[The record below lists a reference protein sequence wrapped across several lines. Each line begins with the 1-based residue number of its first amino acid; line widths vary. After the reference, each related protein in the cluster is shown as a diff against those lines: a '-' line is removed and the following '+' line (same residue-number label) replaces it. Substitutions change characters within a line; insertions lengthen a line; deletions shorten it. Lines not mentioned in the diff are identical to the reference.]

1 MEPDFTLADDL
12 IAVMGNPKR
21 GLAHQFRTS
30 TAKEAMRIVRDA
42 VRSSRKFVLDD
53 ELVQFAARMATLI
66 TPEQCISL
74 IRNYVRCPFPN
85 NWIEW
90 DEITR
95 VEAISQTIADHPDRF
110 QPEIIERSKKFLDE
124 GPNGPLHQSQ
134 ARRVGYHVAD
144 PNQIV
149 GYRATLGRTAP
160 LDGGPRMESPYL
172 VGQCFYV
179 ASEGPDSPEILM
191 GSPIGFTVKMETGY
205 TKEEDRMRGASFL
218 GRIPTQEELEKLN
231 SNDTSGTLNILSD
244 WWWSGK
250 ISPGKWGEHGK
261 YKEDEVPSDVMALI
275 GHIRPIQTHAVH
287 WLINTESGFNA
298 DDLRKVS
305 RLGMSV
311 CEGDPRFILTVM
323 ALLNHDW
330 IVKEPTQRM
339 QGSRR
344 QWGSY
349 VKGNAYHVISI
360 DLPKNRGVEVTMKSF
375 AESKTQ
381 RRYHEVRGHW
391 MFIKK
396 SKKRVWRTSCHR
408 GDPALGVITHDY
420 ELTKGDSNW
429 RGSKHVKKKAI

>member
-21 GLAHQFRTS
+21 GLAHNFRTR
-30 TAKEAMRIVRDA
+30 TAKEAMQRVRDA
-42 VRSSRKFVLDD
+42 IRSSRKFVLDD

-95 VEAISQTIADHPDRF
+95 VEAIGQTIIDHPDRF
-110 QPEIIERSKKFLDE
+110 QPELIERSKKFLDE
-124 GPNGPLHQSQ
+124 EPNGPMHQSQ

-144 PNQIV
+144 PHQVV
-149 GYRATLGRTAP
+149 GYT
-160 LDGGPRMESPYL
+160 GGLIKSPEL
-172 VGQCFYV
+172 IGQCFYV
-179 ASEGPDSPEILM
+179 GSDGPDSPEILM
-191 GSPIGFTVKMETGY
+191 GSPIGFTVKLETGY
-205 TKEEDRMRGASFL
+205 TKEDDRMRGASFL
-218 GRIPTQEELEKLN
+218 GHMPTQEELERLSADDAFQVLN
-231 SNDTSGTLNILSD
+231 MLSD
-244 WWWSGK
+244 WWWSGEV
-250 ISPGKWGEHGK
+250 SPGSEFKK
-261 YKEDEVPSDVMALI
+261 DEVPSDVIALAN
-275 GHIRPIQTHAVH
+275 HIRPIQTHAVH
-287 WLINTESGFNA
+287 WLINTELGFNA
-298 DDLRKVS
+298 DELAKVS
-305 RLGMSV
+305 NLGMSI

-330 IVKEPTQRM
+330 VIKEPTQRM

-344 QWGSY
+344 RWGNY
-349 VKGNAYHVISI
+349 VRGNAYHVISI
-360 DLPKNRGVEVTMKSF
+360 DLPKNRGIEVTMKSF

-429 RGSKHVKKKAI
+429 RGSKHVKKKAV